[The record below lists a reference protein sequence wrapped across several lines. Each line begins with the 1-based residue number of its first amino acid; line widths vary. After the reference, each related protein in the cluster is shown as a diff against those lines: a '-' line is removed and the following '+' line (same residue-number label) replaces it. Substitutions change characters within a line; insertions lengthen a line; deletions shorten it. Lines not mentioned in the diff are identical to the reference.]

1 MSCNV
6 LKPRVSEI
14 RVKQGVCTINEV
26 EVDDVTSQCTMVGFL
41 R

>member
-1 MSCNV
+1 MEGGG

-14 RVKQGVCTINEV
+14 RVKQEVGAINEE